1 MGRYGGPR
9 GNLYVLLR
17 VKEHPLLRRDQYDI
31 IYDLEVNFAQAA
43 LGDEGEITTL
53 DGPKPLRIPAGTQSG
68 DVFTLKGLG
77 VPYLRSSG
85 RGDMLVRAQLVT
97 PTRLTEEQKQLLLKL
112 AESMGTTVTPQD
124 EKGLL
129 EKIRDALG

>member
-17 VKEHPLLRRDQYDI
+17 VKDHPFLRRDEYDI
-31 IYDLEVNFAQAA
+31 IHDLDINFAQAG
-43 LGDEGEITTL
+43 LGDEVEITTL
-53 DGPKPLRIPAGTQSG
+53 DGPKSLRIPAGTQSG

-77 VPYLRSSG
+77 VPYLRGSG
-85 RGDMLVRAQLVT
+85 RGDMLVRVQLVT
-97 PTRLTEEQKQLLLKL
+97 PTRLSEEQRQILLKL

-124 EKGLL
+124 EKGLF